1 MNLEE
6 KEMMEEKYEEE
17 EEEEGDGS
25 HLEAAAQMNKATGRL
40 TFSLG

>member
-6 KEMMEEKYEEE
+6 KDMMEEKDKE

-25 HLEAAAQMNKATGRL
+25 HLEAAAQMNEATGRL
-40 TFSLG
+40 TFRLG

>member
-6 KEMMEEKYEEE
+6 KDMMEEKDEE

-25 HLEAAAQMNKATGRL
+25 HLEAAAQMNEATGRL
-40 TFSLG
+40 TFRLG

>member
-6 KEMMEEKYEEE
+6 KEMMEEKDEE

-25 HLEAAAQMNKATGRL
+25 HLEAAAQMNEATGRL
-40 TFSLG
+40 TFRLG

>member
-6 KEMMEEKYEEE
+6 KEMMEKDEE

-25 HLEAAAQMNKATGRL
+25 HLEAAAQMNEATGRL
-40 TFSLG
+40 TFRLG